1 MQFGRSHLD
10 YKEALNGLLGLT
22 DLERVSG
29 KFPHRRR
36 YNLNRMEHL
45 LHLLGNPH
53 LEIPTVHI
61 AGTKGKGSVA
71 ALISS
76 VLSADGYH
84 PGLFTSPHL
93 HSFRERIQR
102 VNQPIT
108 EDEFVAVFSKIWPLV
123 EKIGQDGKY
132 DDITTFELLTAM
144 AFTYFRSKNT
154 DINVIEVGM
163 GGRLD
168 STNLIQP
175 SVSVITPIS
184 LDHTRV
190 LGNTIEKIAEEKA
203 GIVKTGVPV
212 VVGPQS
218 IEAIQVIRKSCREKN
233 APMLLVD
240 KECSWGKIISD
251 IYGQSF
257 WISSPWGNFELWTPL
272 LGRHQIE
279 NAATSL
285 VALQLLQERGI
296 TVSHK
301 ATRQG
306 FRDVRWPAR
315 LEVLGQQPLLVIDGA
330 HNPHSASRLIDSL
343 HDYFSFSRLIGVVG
357 ILQDKSLKG
366 IVKELAPSL
375 SVVIATKSRHP
386 RSASASSVGIK
397 FRELG
402 VETHVEANT
411 TNALSLARGIAK
423 EKDLIIV
430 TGSLFVGAEA
440 RESLL
445 HINPEVYPNL
455 LPRELQISQQHI

>member
-1 MQFGRSHLD
+1 VQFEWSRLD
-10 YKEALNGLLGLT
+10 YKEALTGLLGLT

-53 LEIPTVHI
+53 LGLPTVHI

-76 VLSADGYH
+76 ALSADGYH

-102 VNQPIT
+102 INQPIT

-123 EKIGQDGKY
+123 EKIGQNGECDEV
-132 DDITTFELLTAM
+132 TTFELLTAM
-144 AFTYFRSKNT
+144 AFEYFRSKNT
-154 DINVIEVGM
+154 DINVVEVGM
-163 GGRLD
+163 GGRID
-168 STNLIQP
+168 STNLVEP

-184 LDHTRV
+184 LDHTHV
-190 LGNTIEKIAEEKA
+190 LGNTIEKIAKEKA
-203 GIVKTGVPV
+203 GIIKTGAPV

-218 IEAIQVIRKSCREKN
+218 IEAIQVIRKFCREKD
-233 APMLLVD
+233 APMLSVD

-257 WISSPWGNFELWTPL
+257 WVSSPWGNFEFWTPL

-279 NAATSL
+279 NAVTSF
-285 VALQLLQERGI
+285 VALQLLKEHGI

-301 ATRQG
+301 ATEQG
-306 FRDVRWPAR
+306 FRNVRWPAR
-315 LEVLGQQPLLVIDGA
+315 LEVLGQQPLVVIDGA
-330 HNPHSASRLIDSL
+330 HNPHSALRLINSL
-343 HDYFSFSRLIGVVG
+343 HDYFSFSRLIGIVG

-402 VETHVEANT
+402 VKTYVEAST
-411 TNALSLARGIAK
+411 AKALSIAQGIA
-423 EKDLIIV
+423 EERDLIIV

-445 HINPEVYPNL
+445 HINPEIYPDL
-455 LPRELQISQQHI
+455 LPRELQISQ